1 MLFLRTLSRPFYFL
15 DFESNLK
22 DIHDNPFSLHKLIDV
37 FPGNTWYINCYD
49 YGYVL
54 YNGKEYTEIFY
65 SNSSKQLICKNDI
78 ETDIYKIKIELVEY
92 ET

>member
-1 MLFLRTLSRPFYFL
+1 MDPFYFL
-15 DFESNLK
+15 DFKSNLK
-22 DIHDNPFSLHKLIDV
+22 DVHDNPFSLHELVDV

-54 YNGKEYTEIFY
+54 YNDKEYTEIFY
-65 SNSSKQLICKNDI
+65 SNSSKQLICKNDT